1 MKNFTSCEKPNALL
15 EINFSQ
21 NEMHNKRETGRVSRE
36 TRDSENNTENAP
48 CKRRGHYSRETAKRT
63 LSEEDIS
70 CEKQVASLEKQGA
83 LHKKQKAS
91 CE

>member
-1 MKNFTSCEKPNALL
+1 
-15 EINFSQ
+15 
-21 NEMHNKRETGRVSRE
+21 MHNKRETERVSRE
-36 TRDSENNTENAP
+36 TRDSENNTEYAP
-48 CKRRGHYSRETAKRT
+48 CKRRGLYSRETAKHT

-70 CEKQVASLEKQGA
+70 CEKQVASREKQGA